1 MNINKVSKSYNNT
14 SVLDNISFN
23 FKKGEIIG
31 LVGRNG
37 AGKSTLMKIITE
49 NILNFNGSIMR
60 NSSIG
65 YLIEEP
71 KLIASMSGLEHL
83 IYFSRIY
90 GNKFD
95 INEFKDLLVS
105 LNLYQILNKKVREY
119 SLGMKQKLAVVI
131 SILNYPDYVVLDE
144 PTNGMDVESSYEML
158 NALKKL
164 AIKTDL
170 GILIS
175 SHKLE
180 DIEIICDRILFLENG
195 VLIGEETINQS
206 SQNIIKIIF
215 SNNDD
220 LTMFINKQE
229 LGNIYNVTQDT
240 LTLQTSLNS
249 SDVFTLL
256 EELNIFII
264 DCHTEKNTL
273 RNIYLDKFGG
283 EKMKFN
289 ITGYVSY
296 NLKRL
301 ITRGYLP
308 LGLMIS
314 ILPASIMCYIILVNS
329 APFTI
334 KHISNFYCMLGITAM
349 VLQSTCLINNEFYYK
364 TISLIYNS
372 KENRLGYI
380 IGNILISIFVGA
392 IFSAIGIILFI
403 ISKYLG
409 VPGELEIIF
418 LLGFILDVI
427 LVIVIYFL
435 CGYCLF
441 LSGFRSGA
449 VYGIL
454 ILFLLFI
461 PNLLSNI
468 VYGYSNPFLSAVVE
482 NFPGY
487 YLPITVGSNV
497 FTLLQYIISLITIF
511 VLFTVVLKKV
521 YG

>member
-1 MNINKVSKSYNNT
+1 
-14 SVLDNISFN
+14 N

-283 EKMKFN
+283 EK
-289 ITGYVSY
+289 
-296 NLKRL
+296 
-301 ITRGYLP
+301 
-308 LGLMIS
+308 
-314 ILPASIMCYIILVNS
+314 
-329 APFTI
+329 
-334 KHISNFYCMLGITAM
+334 
-349 VLQSTCLINNEFYYK
+349 NE
-364 TISLIYNS
+364 
-372 KENRLGYI
+372 
-380 IGNILISIFVGA
+380 V
-392 IFSAIGIILFI
+392 
-403 ISKYLG
+403 
-409 VPGELEIIF
+409 
-418 LLGFILDVI
+418 
-427 LVIVIYFL
+427 
-435 CGYCLF
+435 
-441 LSGFRSGA
+441 
-449 VYGIL
+449 
-454 ILFLLFI
+454 
-461 PNLLSNI
+461 
-468 VYGYSNPFLSAVVE
+468 
-482 NFPGY
+482 
-487 YLPITVGSNV
+487 
-497 FTLLQYIISLITIF
+497 
-511 VLFTVVLKKV
+511 
-521 YG
+521 

>member
-1 MNINKVSKSYNNT
+1 SYNNT

-283 EKMKFN
+283 EK
-289 ITGYVSY
+289 
-296 NLKRL
+296 
-301 ITRGYLP
+301 
-308 LGLMIS
+308 
-314 ILPASIMCYIILVNS
+314 
-329 APFTI
+329 
-334 KHISNFYCMLGITAM
+334 
-349 VLQSTCLINNEFYYK
+349 NE
-364 TISLIYNS
+364 
-372 KENRLGYI
+372 
-380 IGNILISIFVGA
+380 V
-392 IFSAIGIILFI
+392 
-403 ISKYLG
+403 
-409 VPGELEIIF
+409 
-418 LLGFILDVI
+418 
-427 LVIVIYFL
+427 
-435 CGYCLF
+435 
-441 LSGFRSGA
+441 
-449 VYGIL
+449 
-454 ILFLLFI
+454 
-461 PNLLSNI
+461 
-468 VYGYSNPFLSAVVE
+468 
-482 NFPGY
+482 
-487 YLPITVGSNV
+487 
-497 FTLLQYIISLITIF
+497 
-511 VLFTVVLKKV
+511 
-521 YG
+521 

>member
-264 DCHTEKNTL
+264 DCHTEK
-273 RNIYLDKFGG
+273 
-283 EKMKFN
+283 
-289 ITGYVSY
+289 
-296 NLKRL
+296 
-301 ITRGYLP
+301 
-308 LGLMIS
+308 
-314 ILPASIMCYIILVNS
+314 
-329 APFTI
+329 
-334 KHISNFYCMLGITAM
+334 
-349 VLQSTCLINNEFYYK
+349 
-364 TISLIYNS
+364 
-372 KENRLGYI
+372 
-380 IGNILISIFVGA
+380 
-392 IFSAIGIILFI
+392 ILF
-403 ISKYLG
+403 
-409 VPGELEIIF
+409 VIF
-418 LLGFILDVI
+418 I
-427 LVIVIYFL
+427 
-435 CGYCLF
+435 
-441 LSGFRSGA
+441 
-449 VYGIL
+449 
-454 ILFLLFI
+454 
-461 PNLLSNI
+461 
-468 VYGYSNPFLSAVVE
+468 
-482 NFPGY
+482 
-487 YLPITVGSNV
+487 
-497 FTLLQYIISLITIF
+497 
-511 VLFTVVLKKV
+511 
-521 YG
+521 

>member
-71 KLIASMSGLEHL
+71 KLIASMSGSEHL

-283 EKMKFN
+283 EK
-289 ITGYVSY
+289 
-296 NLKRL
+296 
-301 ITRGYLP
+301 
-308 LGLMIS
+308 
-314 ILPASIMCYIILVNS
+314 
-329 APFTI
+329 
-334 KHISNFYCMLGITAM
+334 
-349 VLQSTCLINNEFYYK
+349 NE
-364 TISLIYNS
+364 
-372 KENRLGYI
+372 
-380 IGNILISIFVGA
+380 V
-392 IFSAIGIILFI
+392 
-403 ISKYLG
+403 
-409 VPGELEIIF
+409 
-418 LLGFILDVI
+418 
-427 LVIVIYFL
+427 
-435 CGYCLF
+435 
-441 LSGFRSGA
+441 
-449 VYGIL
+449 
-454 ILFLLFI
+454 
-461 PNLLSNI
+461 
-468 VYGYSNPFLSAVVE
+468 
-482 NFPGY
+482 
-487 YLPITVGSNV
+487 
-497 FTLLQYIISLITIF
+497 
-511 VLFTVVLKKV
+511 
-521 YG
+521 

>member
-1 MNINKVSKSYNNT
+1 
-14 SVLDNISFN
+14 
-23 FKKGEIIG
+23 
-31 LVGRNG
+31 
-37 AGKSTLMKIITE
+37 
-49 NILNFNGSIMR
+49 
-60 NSSIG
+60 
-65 YLIEEP
+65 
-71 KLIASMSGLEHL
+71 
-83 IYFSRIY
+83 
-90 GNKFD
+90 
-95 INEFKDLLVS
+95 
-105 LNLYQILNKKVREY
+105 KKVREY

-283 EKMKFN
+283 EK
-289 ITGYVSY
+289 
-296 NLKRL
+296 
-301 ITRGYLP
+301 
-308 LGLMIS
+308 
-314 ILPASIMCYIILVNS
+314 
-329 APFTI
+329 
-334 KHISNFYCMLGITAM
+334 
-349 VLQSTCLINNEFYYK
+349 NE
-364 TISLIYNS
+364 
-372 KENRLGYI
+372 
-380 IGNILISIFVGA
+380 V
-392 IFSAIGIILFI
+392 
-403 ISKYLG
+403 
-409 VPGELEIIF
+409 
-418 LLGFILDVI
+418 
-427 LVIVIYFL
+427 
-435 CGYCLF
+435 
-441 LSGFRSGA
+441 
-449 VYGIL
+449 
-454 ILFLLFI
+454 
-461 PNLLSNI
+461 
-468 VYGYSNPFLSAVVE
+468 
-482 NFPGY
+482 
-487 YLPITVGSNV
+487 
-497 FTLLQYIISLITIF
+497 
-511 VLFTVVLKKV
+511 
-521 YG
+521 

>member
-256 EELNIFII
+256 EVLNIFII

-283 EKMKFN
+283 EK
-289 ITGYVSY
+289 
-296 NLKRL
+296 
-301 ITRGYLP
+301 
-308 LGLMIS
+308 
-314 ILPASIMCYIILVNS
+314 
-329 APFTI
+329 
-334 KHISNFYCMLGITAM
+334 
-349 VLQSTCLINNEFYYK
+349 NE
-364 TISLIYNS
+364 
-372 KENRLGYI
+372 
-380 IGNILISIFVGA
+380 V
-392 IFSAIGIILFI
+392 
-403 ISKYLG
+403 
-409 VPGELEIIF
+409 
-418 LLGFILDVI
+418 
-427 LVIVIYFL
+427 
-435 CGYCLF
+435 
-441 LSGFRSGA
+441 
-449 VYGIL
+449 
-454 ILFLLFI
+454 
-461 PNLLSNI
+461 
-468 VYGYSNPFLSAVVE
+468 
-482 NFPGY
+482 
-487 YLPITVGSNV
+487 
-497 FTLLQYIISLITIF
+497 
-511 VLFTVVLKKV
+511 
-521 YG
+521 

>member
-175 SHKLE
+175 SYKLE

-283 EKMKFN
+283 EK
-289 ITGYVSY
+289 
-296 NLKRL
+296 
-301 ITRGYLP
+301 
-308 LGLMIS
+308 
-314 ILPASIMCYIILVNS
+314 
-329 APFTI
+329 
-334 KHISNFYCMLGITAM
+334 
-349 VLQSTCLINNEFYYK
+349 NE
-364 TISLIYNS
+364 
-372 KENRLGYI
+372 
-380 IGNILISIFVGA
+380 V
-392 IFSAIGIILFI
+392 
-403 ISKYLG
+403 
-409 VPGELEIIF
+409 
-418 LLGFILDVI
+418 
-427 LVIVIYFL
+427 
-435 CGYCLF
+435 
-441 LSGFRSGA
+441 
-449 VYGIL
+449 
-454 ILFLLFI
+454 
-461 PNLLSNI
+461 
-468 VYGYSNPFLSAVVE
+468 
-482 NFPGY
+482 
-487 YLPITVGSNV
+487 
-497 FTLLQYIISLITIF
+497 
-511 VLFTVVLKKV
+511 
-521 YG
+521 

>member
-1 MNINKVSKSYNNT
+1 VSKSYNNT

-283 EKMKFN
+283 EK
-289 ITGYVSY
+289 
-296 NLKRL
+296 
-301 ITRGYLP
+301 
-308 LGLMIS
+308 
-314 ILPASIMCYIILVNS
+314 
-329 APFTI
+329 
-334 KHISNFYCMLGITAM
+334 
-349 VLQSTCLINNEFYYK
+349 NE
-364 TISLIYNS
+364 
-372 KENRLGYI
+372 
-380 IGNILISIFVGA
+380 V
-392 IFSAIGIILFI
+392 
-403 ISKYLG
+403 
-409 VPGELEIIF
+409 
-418 LLGFILDVI
+418 
-427 LVIVIYFL
+427 
-435 CGYCLF
+435 
-441 LSGFRSGA
+441 
-449 VYGIL
+449 
-454 ILFLLFI
+454 
-461 PNLLSNI
+461 
-468 VYGYSNPFLSAVVE
+468 
-482 NFPGY
+482 
-487 YLPITVGSNV
+487 
-497 FTLLQYIISLITIF
+497 
-511 VLFTVVLKKV
+511 
-521 YG
+521 

>member
-1 MNINKVSKSYNNT
+1 MNININKVSKSYNNT

-283 EKMKFN
+283 EK
-289 ITGYVSY
+289 
-296 NLKRL
+296 
-301 ITRGYLP
+301 
-308 LGLMIS
+308 
-314 ILPASIMCYIILVNS
+314 
-329 APFTI
+329 
-334 KHISNFYCMLGITAM
+334 
-349 VLQSTCLINNEFYYK
+349 NE
-364 TISLIYNS
+364 
-372 KENRLGYI
+372 
-380 IGNILISIFVGA
+380 V
-392 IFSAIGIILFI
+392 
-403 ISKYLG
+403 
-409 VPGELEIIF
+409 
-418 LLGFILDVI
+418 
-427 LVIVIYFL
+427 
-435 CGYCLF
+435 
-441 LSGFRSGA
+441 
-449 VYGIL
+449 
-454 ILFLLFI
+454 
-461 PNLLSNI
+461 
-468 VYGYSNPFLSAVVE
+468 
-482 NFPGY
+482 
-487 YLPITVGSNV
+487 
-497 FTLLQYIISLITIF
+497 
-511 VLFTVVLKKV
+511 
-521 YG
+521 

>member
-119 SLGMKQKLAVVI
+119 SLGMKKKLAVVI

-283 EKMKFN
+283 EK
-289 ITGYVSY
+289 
-296 NLKRL
+296 
-301 ITRGYLP
+301 
-308 LGLMIS
+308 
-314 ILPASIMCYIILVNS
+314 
-329 APFTI
+329 
-334 KHISNFYCMLGITAM
+334 
-349 VLQSTCLINNEFYYK
+349 NE
-364 TISLIYNS
+364 
-372 KENRLGYI
+372 
-380 IGNILISIFVGA
+380 V
-392 IFSAIGIILFI
+392 
-403 ISKYLG
+403 
-409 VPGELEIIF
+409 
-418 LLGFILDVI
+418 
-427 LVIVIYFL
+427 
-435 CGYCLF
+435 
-441 LSGFRSGA
+441 
-449 VYGIL
+449 
-454 ILFLLFI
+454 
-461 PNLLSNI
+461 
-468 VYGYSNPFLSAVVE
+468 
-482 NFPGY
+482 
-487 YLPITVGSNV
+487 
-497 FTLLQYIISLITIF
+497 
-511 VLFTVVLKKV
+511 
-521 YG
+521 

>member
-283 EKMKFN
+283 EK
-289 ITGYVSY
+289 
-296 NLKRL
+296 
-301 ITRGYLP
+301 
-308 LGLMIS
+308 
-314 ILPASIMCYIILVNS
+314 
-329 APFTI
+329 
-334 KHISNFYCMLGITAM
+334 
-349 VLQSTCLINNEFYYK
+349 NE
-364 TISLIYNS
+364 
-372 KENRLGYI
+372 
-380 IGNILISIFVGA
+380 V
-392 IFSAIGIILFI
+392 
-403 ISKYLG
+403 
-409 VPGELEIIF
+409 
-418 LLGFILDVI
+418 
-427 LVIVIYFL
+427 
-435 CGYCLF
+435 
-441 LSGFRSGA
+441 
-449 VYGIL
+449 
-454 ILFLLFI
+454 
-461 PNLLSNI
+461 
-468 VYGYSNPFLSAVVE
+468 
-482 NFPGY
+482 
-487 YLPITVGSNV
+487 
-497 FTLLQYIISLITIF
+497 
-511 VLFTVVLKKV
+511 
-521 YG
+521 